1 MAQAQTTQAGTEAH
15 GGDHAEVGFPPFET
29 ETFGGQLFWLIVT
42 FAALYTLMSKLV
54 LPRPAGI
61 LEGRRQAIARDL
73 DEAAAMKTRA
83 EAGAAYEKSLAEAR
97 ARPRPSRHRTRA
109 KLGAESEAKRKALEA
124 DLRPPR
130 PGRSGNCGHQEPG
143 HVERPR
149 DRARDHRRHRRAPHG
164 AGSLAAGRGC
174 GPRPELKDTVM
185 LASAEFW
192 VGVAFVIFWGILFYY
207 GVPQRVLSLDS
218 RGRRV
223 ADELAEANRLRMEAE
238 ALLREFETKRAAA
251 EREAAEIVSNARD
264 EAERL
269 ARETQEKMA
278 DFVKRRT
285 ATAETKIAQ
294 AEAQAAAEVRAAAV
308 DAAVRASERVAGR
321 ALRSGRRGA
330 RGEEP
335 QRRADEAELVRRSA
349 SGSRIDGRPRAS
361 VSSRIRM

>member
-1 MAQAQTTQAGTEAH
+1 
-15 GGDHAEVGFPPFET
+15 
-29 ETFGGQLFWLIVT
+29 
-42 FAALYTLMSKLV
+42 
-54 LPRPAGI
+54 
-61 LEGRRQAIARDL
+61 
-73 DEAAAMKTRA
+73 
-83 EAGAAYEKSLAEAR
+83 
-97 ARPRPSRHRTRA
+97 
-109 KLGAESEAKRKALEA
+109 
-124 DLRPPR
+124 
-130 PGRSGNCGHQEPG
+130 
-143 HVERPR
+143 
-149 DRARDHRRHRRAPHG
+149 
-164 AGSLAAGRGC
+164 
-174 GPRPELKDTVM
+174 M

-207 GVPQRVLSLDS
+207 GVPQRVLSSLDS

-308 DAAVRASERVAGR
+308 DAAVRASERV
-321 ALRSGRRGA
+321 L
-330 RGEEP
+330 RGELSGP
-335 QRRADEAELVRRSA
+335 AAEALVAESLNDVRTKLNS
-349 SGSRIDGRPRAS
+349 
-361 VSSRIRM
+361 